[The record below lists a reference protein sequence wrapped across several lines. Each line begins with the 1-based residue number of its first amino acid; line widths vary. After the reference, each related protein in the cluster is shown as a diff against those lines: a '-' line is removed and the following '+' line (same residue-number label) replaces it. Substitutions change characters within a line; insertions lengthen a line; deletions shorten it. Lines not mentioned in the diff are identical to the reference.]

1 MTKTNKIN
9 GGPGMPESLGG
20 WAKEREGW
28 ILNIF
33 LSSVRASEEK
43 NSQPC

>member
-1 MTKTNKIN
+1 
-9 GGPGMPESLGG
+9 MPESLGG

-33 LSSVRASEEK
+33 LSSARAYEEN